1 MNESTIQP
9 LSKDN
14 IICMNNVLN
23 ELKRSKFTVQEQKQ
37 FSIYLSKVNP
47 KDLKSR
53 EVRFYVSE
61 YLELIGLNRLY
72 PSELKKI
79 LGGLYEKY
87 FFIDDNKGGWKSFH
101 LFDTIDLETTE
112 NGEQF
117 IVMSASEKML
127 QYLFNL
133 KNYFKYPLWSVL
145 NLKTYSQI
153 RFYELLKQYEYKGE
167 RELSISEIKQHLCM
181 DMNKSERIGDLK
193 RLLDKYQK
201 EFKKHTDICFEY
213 RKAKTGNRGK
223 WETIVFDI
231 FKNENIETAKACT
244 RSRADSSRTQT
255 ESRNGHG
262 AAATPLHDLHP
273 QKEQGT
279 PLEGVKELHNSLD
292 DLTAAAAP
300 VPVGTPNRLQA
311 PEPLP
316 FSIAATPRGVHDL
329 TESKPKRNETNEDIE
344 ILQDLYPEFTNADL
358 QAFYVRLIKLEPNRH
373 GTARVDYFIQLY
385 KDIKARESHGN
396 KIYNTPAYIIKC
408 LDDRINNIM

>member
-1 MNESTIQP
+1 M
-9 LSKDN
+9 
-14 IICMNNVLN
+14 
-23 ELKRSKFTVQEQKQ
+23 
-37 FSIYLSKVNP
+37 
-47 KDLKSR
+47 
-53 EVRFYVSE
+53 
-61 YLELIGLNRLY
+61 
-72 PSELKKI
+72 
-79 LGGLYEKY
+79 
-87 FFIDDNKGGWKSFH
+87 
-101 LFDTIDLETTE
+101 FDTIDLETTE

-244 RSRADSSRTQT
+244 RSRADSRRTQT

-273 QKEQGT
+273 QKEQGA
-279 PLEGVKELHNSLD
+279 PLEGVKELHN
-292 DLTAAAAP
+292 DLTAAAP
-300 VPVGTPNRLQA
+300 VPVGTLNSSREPNRVQA

-316 FSIAATPRGVHDL
+316 FSIAAEQPEIIQQMKDIAIDL
-329 TESKPKRNETNEDIE
+329 TEIE
-344 ILQDLYPEFTNADL
+344 IIQIHDIML
-358 QAFYVRLIKLEPNRH
+358 NR
-373 GTARVDYFIQLY
+373 GY
-385 KDIKARESHGN
+385 KDILQSFCTLYYKAIKHTPHNLYNYIAAMIDRE
-396 KIYNTPAYIIKC
+396 KVYKYETTKQAVKDPDIEKYKV
-408 LDDRINNIM
+408 LINNF